1 MANLDSNPSKT
12 TKPSLVVPKT
22 FTQASLLELYRKM
35 VLSRTV
41 DERVWTLNRQGKAA
55 IVASA
60 QGHEAAR
67 IGSASAMDPDE
78 DLFFTYYRDI
88 AVLISLGM
96 TPREIMLSFLA
107 KDGEPMSGA
116 RQFPLHGAYPKLR
129 VINLSNVVGT
139 HIPQAV
145 GAALA
150 AKIRGDKTV
159 VIVYFGD
166 GASSVGDCHE
176 AMNFAAIHKL
186 PVIFFCENNGF
197 AISVP
202 KHMQMAVDSLS
213 SRSEGYGMPGV
224 EIDGTNITSVY
235 ETTTEAVKRARN
247 GDGPTLIDAKVER
260 YLPHTSDDDDKRYR
274 DPQQIEE
281 SRRHDP
287 LQLLKTQLE
296 FSGLLTKDIEE
307 QFHADA
313 QSMVNDATDFAESAQ
328 YPSIVGFYD
337 HLYSNQH
344 QGSGHGN
351 KNSD

>member
-1 MANLDSNPSKT
+1 
-12 TKPSLVVPKT
+12 
-22 FTQASLLELYRKM
+22 
-35 VLSRTV
+35 
-41 DERVWTLNRQGKAA
+41 
-55 IVASA
+55 
-60 QGHEAAR
+60 
-67 IGSASAMDPDE
+67 
-78 DLFFTYYRDI
+78 
-88 AVLISLGM
+88 
-96 TPREIMLSFLA
+96 
-107 KDGEPMSGA
+107 
-116 RQFPLHGAYPKLR
+116 
-129 VINLSNVVGT
+129 
-139 HIPQAV
+139 
-145 GAALA
+145 
-150 AKIRGDKTV
+150 
-159 VIVYFGD
+159 
-166 GASSVGDCHE
+166 
-176 AMNFAAIHKL
+176 
-186 PVIFFCENNGF
+186 
-197 AISVP
+197 
-202 KHMQMAVDSLS
+202 
-213 SRSEGYGMPGV
+213 MPGV

-235 ETTTEAVKRARN
+235 ETTTEAVKRARD